1 MLRVTEDD
9 KKNSGTVAPLA
20 AANRS
25 FGAHRPARRGRS
37 YQMDEDLEEAQET
50 SLPLDFGDS
59 LPPRLTPLADK
70 QFREGGDT
78 ESVSL
83 NPLNLVTL
91 SI

>member
-37 YQMDEDLEEAQET
+37 YQLDEDLEAEAQET

-70 QFREGGDT
+70 QFRDGWRRRYRECQ
-78 ESVSL
+78 
-83 NPLNLVTL
+83 P
-91 SI
+91 